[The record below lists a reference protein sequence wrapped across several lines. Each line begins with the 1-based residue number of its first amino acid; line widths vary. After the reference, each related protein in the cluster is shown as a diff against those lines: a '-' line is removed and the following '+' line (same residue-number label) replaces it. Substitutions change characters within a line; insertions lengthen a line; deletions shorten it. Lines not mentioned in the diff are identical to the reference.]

1 MSDASSRPV
10 WLTLIPVLFII
21 LLLGVAV
28 FGEKGIL
35 CAINSNQ
42 QKEQLQQRVQEL
54 EADNQH
60 LREEIKALHSDRRY
74 LEALARK
81 QLGMV
86 KPGERVYQFRSQ
98 PPATLPEPARK
109 IVAETP
115 HQPH

>member
-1 MSDASSRPV
+1 MCDASSRPV
-10 WLTLIPVLFII
+10 WLTLIPVLFIL

-54 EADNQH
+54 EADNQR

-86 KPGERVYQFRSQ
+86 KPGERVYQFRSHQ
-98 PPATLPEPARK
+98 PPTPSEPAEK
-109 IVAETP
+109 IVADAPGPP
-115 HQPH
+115 H